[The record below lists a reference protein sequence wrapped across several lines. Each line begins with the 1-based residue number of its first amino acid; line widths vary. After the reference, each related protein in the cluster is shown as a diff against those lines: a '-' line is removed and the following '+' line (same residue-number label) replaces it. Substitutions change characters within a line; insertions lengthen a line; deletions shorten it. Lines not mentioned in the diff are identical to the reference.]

1 MPAKPSERQYRSL
14 AVPLNVR
21 AADGATKKRFDTEY
35 YVEGYASTFNDP
47 YVLFEDFDGTKYI
60 EVISPDAFREAD
72 MSDVI
77 LQFDHAGRVYARMS
91 NGTLIVEPDE
101 HGLFIAADLSR
112 SQGARDLFEEI
123 KAGLITRMSWAF
135 TVAADEYDRE
145 THTTTITRVKKVFD
159 VSAVSLPADPNTEIS
174 ARNLLNG
181 AIEQSRKELA
191 RRKSALAVARATL
204 AIAKSERFRT
214 MDEMTM
220 DDLLNELQ
228 GLVDKYKADDGTDT
242 EPTEQDAER
251 MSALTAEIEK
261 RNAAA
266 AQRRD
271 SHTANVAAA
280 RAAIENG
287 TARHVDSV
295 PMGTSASARGAL
307 PQVRDTTDYNAAA
320 RRAWVKDIASRSG
333 VQLIGGT
340 ELTQVERDAY
350 NHLIEQ
356 RTAFTHLT
364 SNTDTVIPVELQ
376 TQIFTLIDNTA
387 VLYGDIHKDNFP
399 HQFELIRHKS
409 IKAGDAAKTDE
420 GAAPTDEEQNEFD
433 TITLTGEEIKKT
445 VKMSR
450 KMAVQSISGF
460 EQYIVNETGA
470 RLAVAANART
480 HAKTV
485 DTTLGMGSGNK
496 IKCATAGTL
505 KKADITKLLGMLY
518 TYGNPAPKGCIIY
531 ANGNTIWNHIAMVE
545 DANGRSYFVDEKT
558 EDPAVEG
565 HIFGKLVK
573 RDDSMADGIIK
584 AGYPDLFRGNIFNGV
599 DVTPYVE
606 PGTQKRCFDGYLLF
620 DGGLVV
626 PKAFGQLTIGTAA
639 K

>member
-1 MPAKPSERQYRSL
+1 
-14 AVPLNVR
+14 
-21 AADGATKKRFDTEY
+21 
-35 YVEGYASTFNDP
+35 
-47 YVLFEDFDGTKYI
+47 
-60 EVISPDAFREAD
+60 
-72 MSDVI
+72 
-77 LQFDHAGRVYARMS
+77 
-91 NGTLIVEPDE
+91 
-101 HGLFIAADLSR
+101 
-112 SQGARDLFEEI
+112 
-123 KAGLITRMSWAF
+123 
-135 TVAADEYDRE
+135 
-145 THTTTITRVKKVFD
+145 
-159 VSAVSLPADPNTEIS
+159 
-174 ARNLLNG
+174 
-181 AIEQSRKELA
+181 
-191 RRKSALAVARATL
+191 
-204 AIAKSERFRT
+204 

-228 GLVDKYKADDGTDT
+228 GLIDKYKPADDGTET

-261 RNAAA
+261 RNASA

-271 SHTANVAAA
+271 SHAATVAAA

-287 TARHVDSV
+287 TARRVDSV
-295 PMGTSASARGAL
+295 PLGTSASARGAL

-320 RRAWVKDIASRSG
+320 RRAWVKDIARRSG
-333 VQLIGGT
+333 VQLIEGT
-340 ELTQVERDAY
+340 DFTQVERDAY
-350 NHLIEQ
+350 NALVER

-364 SNTDTVIPVELQ
+364 SNTDAVIPVELQ

-399 HQFELIRHKS
+399 HQFELIRHKR
-409 IKAGDAAKTDE
+409 IAAGDAAKTDE

-470 RLAVAANART
+470 RLAVAANARV

-485 DTTLGMGSGNK
+485 DVTLGMDSGNK
-496 IKCATAGTL
+496 INCATAGTL

-545 DANGRSYFVDEKT
+545 DVNGRSYFVDEKT

-573 RDDSMADGIIK
+573 RDDSMSDGIIK
-584 AGYPDLFRGNIFNGV
+584 AGYPDLFRGNIFDGV

-626 PKAFGQLTIGTAA
+626 PKSFGQLTIDTAA
-639 K
+639 EA